1 MIFRNRTL
9 PEAFPAPERP
19 AIMKKFFTACCS
31 VAVALTIPAVSLAQD
46 LGMKAPPQSNPI
58 ILIGT
63 VHTVSNGVIERGMVM
78 FDDGIITTVGDAE
91 LLERM
96 RLTEDV
102 EVIELPEGMHIYPGL
117 IGANTII
124 GLTEISAVRA
134 TLDHTEVG
142 EFTPEVRAAV
152 SINPDSTLIPVTRSA
167 GILTV
172 GVLPLGGNITGR
184 AAVIRMDG
192 WTWEDMAVEDDA
204 GLVVNWPSVRPS
216 TAWWVTTP
224 REEQIARAKRRLAE
238 IDEFFT
244 AAQSYLDARAADAS
258 IPTDIRYEAMAPAL
272 RGESP
277 VFIRANEIQQI
288 ESAVE
293 WATGRGLKAMIV
305 GGRDAEQCADL
316 LRRADV
322 GVILDGVHRLPGDR
336 DDVYDE
342 PFTLPARL
350 EAAGVRW
357 CLASGEE
364 TAHERNLP
372 HNAGTAVAYGLD
384 PELGIRAITLS
395 AAELLGVADRLGS
408 IEVGKAAT
416 IIVTDGNP
424 LEVTTK
430 TWMAYI
436 DGRRIS
442 LVDKQKILT
451 EKYLEKYR
459 QLGLLDERP
468 ADEADADPE

>member
-1 MIFRNRTL
+1 
-9 PEAFPAPERP
+9 
-19 AIMKKFFTACCS
+19 MKKFITTCCTLGATLAITGAT
-31 VAVALTIPAVSLAQD
+31 VAQD
-46 LGMKAPPQSNPI
+46 LGIKAPPQDHPI
-58 ILIGT
+58 ILVGP
-63 VHTVSNGVIERGMVM
+63 VHTVSNGVIENGMVM
-78 FDDGIITTVGDAE
+78 FDEGVITTVGDAE
-91 LLERM
+91 MLERM
-96 RLTEDV
+96 RLTEQV
-102 EVIELPEGMHIYPGL
+102 EVIRLPEGMHIYPGL
-117 IGANTII
+117 IGANTIM
-124 GLTEISAVRA
+124 GLTEIGSVRA
-134 TLDHTEVG
+134 TLDHSEVG
-142 EFTPEVRAAV
+142 DFTPEVRAASSV
-152 SINPDSTLIPVTRSA
+152 NPDSTLLPVTRSA

-172 GVLPLGGNITGR
+172 GVLPMGGSITGR

-192 WTWEDMAVEDDA
+192 WTWEDLAISDDA
-204 GLVVNWPSVRPS
+204 GLVVNWPNVRPS

-224 REEQIARAKRRLAE
+224 REEQIKRAERRLRE

-244 AAQSYLDARAADAS
+244 SAQSYLDAKAADDS
-258 IPTDIRYEAMAPAL
+258 VQTDIRYEAMGPAL

-288 ESAVE
+288 ESAIE
-293 WATGRGLKAMIV
+293 WATGRGLKAVIV

-316 LRRADV
+316 LKKHDI
-322 GVILDGVHRLPGDR
+322 GVIVNGVHRLPGDR
-336 DDVYDE
+336 DDAYDE

-384 PELGIRAITLS
+384 PEAGIRSITLS

-408 IEVGKAAT
+408 IEEGKAAT
-416 IIVTDGNP
+416 LIVTDGNP
-424 LEVTTK
+424 MEVATT
-430 TWMAYI
+430 TWVAYI

-442 LVDKQKILT
+442 LADKQKLLT

-459 QLGLLDERP
+459 QLGLIDDAEEG
-468 ADEADADPE
+468 EAEPE

>member
-1 MIFRNRTL
+1 
-9 PEAFPAPERP
+9 
-19 AIMKKFFTACCS
+19 MKKFLTSCS
-31 VAVALTIPAVSLAQD
+31 ILVASFAMTSSALAQD
-46 LGMKAPPQSNPI
+46 LGIKAPPQSNPI
-58 ILIGT
+58 ILVGT
-63 VHTVSNGVIERGMVM
+63 VHTVSGGVIENGMVM
-78 FDDGIITTVGDAE
+78 FENGVITNVDDAE
-91 LLERM
+91 RIDFA
-96 RLTEDV
+96 RLAPDV
-102 EVIELPEGMHIYPGL
+102 EVIRLPDHMHIYPGL
-117 IGANTII
+117 IGANTIM
-124 GLTEISAVRA
+124 GLTEISSVRA

-142 EFTPEVRAAV
+142 DFTPEVRAASSV
-152 SINPDSTLIPVTRSA
+152 NPDSTLIPVTRSA

-172 GVLPLGGNITGR
+172 GVMPLGGNITGR

-238 IDEFFT
+238 IDEFFS
-244 AAQSYLDARAADAS
+244 AAQSYLDAKSADDLV
-258 IPTDIRYEAMAPAL
+258 PTDIRYEAMAPAL

-293 WATGRGLKAMIV
+293 WATGRGLKAVIV

-316 LRRADV
+316 LKKHDI
-322 GVILDGVHRLPGDR
+322 GVIIDGVHRLPGRR
-336 DDVYDE
+336 DHVYDE
-342 PFTLPARL
+342 PFTLPLRL

-384 PELGIRAITLS
+384 PDAGIRSITLS

-408 IEVGKAAT
+408 IEEGKAAT

-424 LEVTTK
+424 MEMTTL
-430 TWMAYI
+430 TWMAFI

-442 LVDKQKILT
+442 LADKQKILT

-459 QLGLLDERP
+459 QLGLIGEDGE
-468 ADEADADPE
+468 ETADPE

>member
-1 MIFRNRTL
+1 
-9 PEAFPAPERP
+9 
-19 AIMKKFFTACCS
+19 MKKFLTSCS
-31 VAVALTIPAVSLAQD
+31 ILVASLAMTSGALAQD
-46 LGMKAPPQSNPI
+46 LGIKAPPQSNPI
-58 ILIGT
+58 ILVGT
-63 VHTVSNGVIERGMVM
+63 VHTVSGGVIQNGMVM
-78 FDDGIITTVGDAE
+78 FDEGVITSVGDAE
-91 LLERM
+91 RLDFM
-96 RLTEDV
+96 RLAPNV
-102 EVIELPEGMHIYPGL
+102 EVIRLPEGMHIYPGL
-117 IGANTII
+117 IGANTVM
-124 GLTEISAVRA
+124 GLTEISSVRA

-142 EFTPEVRAAV
+142 DFTPEVRAAASV
-152 SINPDSTLIPVTRSA
+152 NPDSTLLPVTRSA

-172 GVLPLGGNITGR
+172 GVLPLGGNVTGR

-192 WTWEDMAVEDDA
+192 WTWEDMAISDDA

-224 REEQIARAKRRLAE
+224 REEQIQRAERRLKE

-244 AAQSYLDARAADAS
+244 AAQSYLDAKAADDAV
-258 IPTDIRYEAMAPAL
+258 PTDIRYEAMGPAL

-277 VFIRANEIQQI
+277 VFIRANEVQQI
-288 ESAVE
+288 ESAIE
-293 WATGRGLKAMIV
+293 WATGRGLKAVIV
-305 GGRDAEQCADL
+305 GGRDAVQCADL
-316 LRRADV
+316 LKKHDI
-322 GVILDGVHRLPGDR
+322 GVIVDGVHRLPGDR

-384 PELGIRAITLS
+384 PEVGIRSITLS

-408 IEVGKAAT
+408 IEEGKAAT
-416 IIVTDGNP
+416 LIVTDGNP
-424 LEVTTK
+424 MEVTTL
-430 TWMAYI
+430 TWMAFI

-442 LVDKQKILT
+442 LADKQKILT

-459 QLGLLDERP
+459 QLGLIEDEN
-468 ADEADADPE
+468 AAEADPE